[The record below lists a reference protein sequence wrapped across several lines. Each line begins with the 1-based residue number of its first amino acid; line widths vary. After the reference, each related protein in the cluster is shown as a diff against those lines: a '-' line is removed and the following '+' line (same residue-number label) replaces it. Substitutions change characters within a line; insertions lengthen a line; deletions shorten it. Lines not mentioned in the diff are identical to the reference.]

1 MTMSTVRSRR
11 VLRAIATG
19 AAALLLAVLGGA
31 VAAAPALAA
40 DAPPAY
46 EVSAQLILPGGDSG
60 VAVDPARDLVYVARR
75 FSGHVYVRDGADL
88 TAVRTIAVPNQ
99 PYNLAVGPTGVL
111 YASQYTGNNTQ
122 GSLAV
127 VLPGAI
133 APALTLP
140 VGKSPVGVTLS
151 PDGKTLY
158 VANLSD
164 RFISVFDITTPGTPV
179 AAGQIATPTF
189 FSETITPSADGSRLF
204 VADNNSAV
212 HLIDI
217 AAQTTTT
224 WSMGGNSSP
233 HQVGLLAD
241 GNRAIVSAQ
250 QLTTTPLI
258 DTATG
263 AIGSTLPLANTY
275 FQSDDPGLNAMF
287 VTVPFSGAVGVVD
300 RTTGALAQTLGG
312 IPRPYYIAT
321 NPVTHASYV
330 TTLAGNQLTK
340 ITPVAPPVEAVD
352 PTHQTVQEGQTATF
366 TAGIT
371 SGTPDSVRWERRADA
386 GAAWEPIPGTT
397 AASYTTPA
405 TALADS
411 GSQYRAIFSVA
422 GQEITTG
429 PATLTVLEDA
439 GAGADQDANAG
450 SGQDANRGAGADASA
465 AANAGAGVDANA
477 GANASSGANADVASG
492 ARADSSAAVD
502 GGAGGGSNGAKPG
515 LAVTGAAS
523 DGSVW
528 ILGAL
533 LLAGCAVLFL
543 SRARR
548 NRVAR

>member
-1 MTMSTVRSRR
+1 M
-11 VLRAIATG
+11 AI
-19 AAALLLAVLGGA
+19 
-31 VAAAPALAA
+31 
-40 DAPPAY
+40 
-46 EVSAQLILPGGDSG
+46 
-60 VAVDPARDLVYVARR
+60 DPDRDLVYVASRTE
-75 FSGHVYVRDGADL
+75 GLVYGRDGADL
-88 TAVRTIAVPNQ
+88 TGVRTIAVPNE
-99 PYNLAVGPTGVL
+99 PFNLAVGPTGVL

-122 GSLAV
+122 RSLAV
-127 VLPGAI
+127 VLPGAS
-133 APALTLP
+133 APAVTLP
-140 VGKSPVGVTLS
+140 VGKSPIGGTLS

-164 RFISVFDITTPGTPV
+164 RFISVFDITTPGGPV
-179 AAGQIATPTF
+179 SAGQLATPTF
-189 FSETITPSADGSRLF
+189 FSETITPSADGSRLY
-204 VADNNSAV
+204 VADNSSAAPV
-212 HLIDI
+212 
-217 AAQTTTT
+217 
-224 WSMGGNSSP
+224 
-233 HQVGLLAD
+233 
-241 GNRAIVSAQ
+241 
-250 QLTTTPLI
+250 I

-263 AIGSTLPLANTY
+263 VIRSTLPLANTF
-275 FQSDDPGLNAMF
+275 FQSDDPGLNSMF
-287 VTVPFSGAVGVVD
+287 VTAPFSGAVGIVD

-321 NPVTHASYV
+321 NPVTNASYV

-340 ITPVAPPVEAVD
+340 ITPVAPPIEAVD
-352 PTHQTVQEGQTATF
+352 PTDQTVQEGQTATF
-366 TAGIT
+366 TAGVT

-386 GAAWEPIPGTT
+386 GAAWEPIPGAT

-411 GSQYRAIFSVA
+411 GSQYRAVFSVA
-422 GQEITTG
+422 GQEITSG
-429 PATLTVLEDA
+429 PATLTVLEDT

-450 SGQDANRGAGADASA
+450 SGQEANSGSGSDA
-465 AANAGAGVDANA
+465 AANAAS
-477 GANASSGANADVASG
+477 GANASASASANASANASAASG
-492 ARADSSAAVD
+492 ASADSNAAAN